1 MLLKK
6 GLFLVII
13 FSLLGIGSCKSAAF
27 KGRSD
32 VKDINGAVPIQSP
45 RDISQTIK
53 ENDRYGKM
61 QDANKTTPKPGGTTP
76 PDPSNPDD
84 PGKLNEDFNETK
96 VVFTLDCGEQD
107 KVISYSNSK
116 NTRVIATIEG
126 KVCAT
131 TTTENS
137 TSSMNVVF
145 VVDYSASMG
154 PSYEEDG
161 KTTTAGHDPL
171 QGGSLANGTCGR
183 LQGAQTVIN
192 QLMSKYSNEQVYVT
206 LVGFATHVHNVDGK
220 QIQPAR
226 IDEFKSSYLNA
237 KYFCR
242 YVKQPTWT
250 GSDAGFIPNTDNYA
264 SGTNYIDALNQ
275 ATALL
280 RSNKKPN
287 NQVYFI
293 TDGEQ
298 SHNIPNMNITD
309 DAAIKAADRLRASVL
324 TATINAIYL
333 NANLSDSRSKE
344 DIEVLTEIARSS
356 DRVKS
361 VSSAAD
367 LANSLDDF
375 EETQVLIKTSD
386 YPESAVLSV
395 PSYADINLGIQSIKA
410 NEDNTVWTYRTQPFY
425 LVTTKTGST
434 PNKVLINLQSTEG
447 TSLNN
452 SITIN
457 YSFKD

>member
-1 MLLKK
+1 MLFKK

-45 RDISQTIK
+45 KDISQTIN

-76 PDPSNPDD
+76 PDPTNPDD
-84 PGKLNEDFNETK
+84 PGKLDQDFNEEK

-161 KTTTAGHDPL
+161 VTTTAGHDPL

-183 LQGAQTVIN
+183 LQGAQAVIN
-192 QLMSKYSNEQVYVT
+192 QLMSKYSNEQVYVSF
-206 LVGFATHVHNVDGK
+206 VGFATEAVTT
-220 QIQPAR
+220 ITPRR
-226 IDEFKSSYLNA
+226 IDTFKSKYLNA
-237 KYFCR
+237 EVFCR
-242 YVKQPTWT
+242 YVKQPSWT
-250 GSDAGFIPNTDNYA
+250 GSDAGFIPNTDNSA
-264 SGTNYIDALNQ
+264 SGTNYIDALNR
-275 ATALL
+275 ATDLL
-280 RSNKKPN
+280 KGNKKPS

-298 SHNIPNMNITD
+298 SRNIPGKNITD
-309 DAAIKAADRLRASVL
+309 DAAIKAADGLRASVL

-333 NANLSDSRSKE
+333 NANLSDSRSQTA
-344 DIEVLTEIARSS
+344 INVLTEIARSS

-386 YPESAVLSV
+386 YPKSAVLSV